1 MLCADKN
8 VDIEKSWLRGDIKWL
23 ALYVSA
29 NDFIKNIGMKSSC
42 CQGCMCAGDR
52 KGKIKF

>member
-52 KGKIKF
+52 KGKK